1 MQFVFRPIG
10 IVLGILSGLGA
21 KKIFDFV
28 WGKFD
33 EQEAPNPEHREI
45 NWPKFIAAMLVEGA
59 IFRLI
64 RGLAD
69 HGARHSFAKVTG
81 AWPGEERPEPE

>member
-1 MQFVFRPIG
+1 MQYVFRPIG

-21 KKIFDFV
+21 KKVFDFI

-33 EQEAPNPEHREI
+33 EEEAPNPEHREI
-45 NWPKFIAAMLVEGA
+45 NWTKFIAAMLVEGA
-59 IFRLI
+59 IFRLV

-69 HGARHSFAKVTG
+69 HGSRHGFAKLTG
-81 AWPGEERPEPE
+81 AWPGDERPEPE